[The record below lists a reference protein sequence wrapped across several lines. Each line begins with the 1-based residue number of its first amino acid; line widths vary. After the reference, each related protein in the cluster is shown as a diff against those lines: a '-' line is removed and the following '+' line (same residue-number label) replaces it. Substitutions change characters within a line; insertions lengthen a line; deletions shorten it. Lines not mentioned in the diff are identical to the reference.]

1 MDSLAVGFVIQA
13 LSGVI
18 RPRGRMQTYSFGDIR
33 LDRRGDV
40 IAEQIVA
47 TGSLVLRRF
56 GGGRSGELAAARFL
70 ASSKVTPEAI
80 IDLHATRTAAA
91 AQGCR
96 IVAIQD
102 TTEVNF
108 SGRDRSRKGL
118 GPGADGKSLGFFIH
132 ASVAVDADRETLL
145 GVLDARIWTRPE
157 GGTGKRRQTTAVEEK
172 ETMRWIAAM
181 KAAHV
186 RLLRSAA
193 KRIHIADREGDFY
206 ALLARVPDGD
216 DVVIRAR
223 HNRKMPT
230 GSTLFAEADAW
241 PNLGAEIEIVVPP
254 RGPGDK
260 PRKASVVLRAN
271 RVKLAKPEAKVR
283 TPDPDEIEIGL
294 VEVRELKPPA
304 GVKGVHWRLLTTLP
318 TATREDAAEVVRL
331 YRLRWRIEQ
340 VFRALKS
347 DGLALEETQVEE
359 ACRLFKLAALGLTAA
374 VRILQ
379 LVDARDGSDRPATD
393 VIAPELIEP
402 AAAIGKTL
410 EGKTKRQ
417 QNPHAKATLGWLSWI
432 VARLGGWNCYYKKP
446 GPKTMAIGW
455 RQLAAMISGFTI
467 AMPDLAVH
475 GADM

>member
-1 MDSLAVGFVIQA
+1 
-13 LSGVI
+13 
-18 RPRGRMQTYSFGDIR
+18 MQSYSFGDVR
-33 LDRRGDV
+33 LDRRGD
-40 IAEQIVA
+40 IITEQIVA

-56 GGGRSGELAAARFL
+56 GGGREGELAAGRFL

-91 AQGCR
+91 ARGRR
-96 IVAIQD
+96 IVAVQD

-108 SGRDRSRKGL
+108 SGRDRRRKRL
-118 GPGADGKSLGFFIH
+118 GPAGDGKSLGFFIH
-132 ASVAVDADRETLL
+132 ATVAVDADSEQLL
-145 GVLDARIWTRPE
+145 GVLDAQIWTRPQ
-157 GGTGKRRQTTAVEEK
+157 GGKRKRRQTCTVEEK
-172 ETMRWIAAM
+172 ETMRWIRAM
-181 KAAHV
+181 KTAHL
-186 RLLRSAA
+186 RLLREAA
-193 KRIHIADREGDFY
+193 RRIHITDREGDFY
-206 ALLARVPDGD
+206 PLFARIPKGD

-223 HNRKMPT
+223 HDRKMAA
-230 GSTLFAEADAW
+230 GGTLFAEADAW
-241 PNLGAEIEIVVPP
+241 PDLGGSLIVVPP
-254 RGPGDK
+254 RGPGGK
-260 PRKASVVLRAN
+260 PRKARVALRAS
-271 RVKLAKPEAKVR
+271 RVRLAKPEAKVK
-283 TPDPDEIEIGL
+283 TPDPEEIEIGL
-294 VEVRELKPPA
+294 VEVREIEPPA
-304 GVKGVHWRLLTTLP
+304 GVKPVHWRLLTTLP
-318 TATREDAAEVVRL
+318 TATLKDAAEVVRL

-359 ACRLFKLAALGLTAA
+359 ASRLFKLAALGLTAA

-417 QNPHAKATLGWLSWI
+417 QNPHAQGTLGWLSWI

-455 RQLAAMISGFTI
+455 RQLAAMISGFAI
-467 AMPDLAVH
+467 AESALAVY
-475 GADM
+475 AVDV